1 MYPGIFRSNRIR
13 LGICKLGLTL
23 LVLFLIGCSSRLA
36 YNNLDW
42 LAGWYLDDYVELTE
56 AQENV
61 FQLRLTEVLD
71 WHRKEELEQY
81 RQHLLRLKQDVS
93 NQPLTPIQ
101 WATHLQ
107 DLRNHWTMIR
117 FQVSLKLVDLAT
129 ELKDAQVDDFFENL
143 KEKNQKDREE
153 FLEVSSEERAE
164 AMIENVEDAVED
176 RIGSVYQEQALLINE
191 FVSSRDETRLGY
203 LDYTAQLQDRAKA
216 LVKNRSEPDF
226 SEKLLKVISEPEQF
240 QTEEYGQ
247 KVQANRDRLIAFLVK
262 LNQSMTAKQTNTLMN
277 NINELVE
284 TIESLQG
291 KEG

>member
-1 MYPGIFRSNRIR
+1 MGRMKQIITV
-13 LGICKLGLTL
+13 CLTVTL
-23 LVLFLIGCSSRLA
+23 MLGCSSRLA

-42 LAGWYLDDYVELTE
+42 LASWYLDDYVELTE

-93 NQPLTPIQ
+93 NQPLSSIQ
-101 WATHLQ
+101 WATYLQ

-117 FQVSLKLVDLAT
+117 FQVSLKLVDLAI
-129 ELKDAQVDDFFENL
+129 ELKDAQVDDFFQNL
-143 KEKNQKDREE
+143 KDKNQKDRAE
-153 FLEVSSEERAE
+153 FLELSSEERAE
-164 AMIENVEDAVED
+164 AMINNVEDAVED
-176 RIGSVYQEQALLINE
+176 RIGNITPEQKLLIND
-191 FVSSRDETRLGY
+191 FVVGRDETRLGY
-203 LDYTAQLQDRAKA
+203 LDYTAQLQDRAKE
-216 LVKNRSEPDF
+216 LVKNRKAPSF

-240 QTEEYGQ
+240 QRQEYRQ
-247 KVQANRDRLIAFLVK
+247 KVQANRDKLIEFLVA
-262 LNQSMTAKQTNTLMN
+262 LNQSMTTKQTNTFIS